1 MSFEKAESNYLNEP
15 YKQSLSDAEDE
26 LMKDKETLRD
36 AVLTQFSQE
45 YTDYLYEG
53 IVACRK
59 GDNAMAGHYFN
70 IMVNKAIDKEL
81 DHDT

>member
-53 IVACRK
+53 IIACRK
-59 GDNAMAGHYFN
+59 GDPVALRYFN
-70 IMVNKAIDKEL
+70 RMVNTAIDKEL